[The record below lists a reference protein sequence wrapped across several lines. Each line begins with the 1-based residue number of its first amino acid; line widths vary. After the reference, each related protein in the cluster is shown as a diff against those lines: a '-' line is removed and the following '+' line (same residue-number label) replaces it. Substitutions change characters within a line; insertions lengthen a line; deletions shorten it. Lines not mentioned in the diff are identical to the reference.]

1 MGTELAGKVA
11 IVTGGAS
18 GLGRGSVELFV
29 QEGARVVIA
38 DLNVAAGEALAAEL
52 GEAASFKRTDV
63 SLADDVQALIDFTI
77 ERYGRLDI
85 MFNNA
90 GMPSSPQA
98 DFLEDP
104 LLDFDRVMS
113 VNVRGVMLG
122 TQRAAR
128 YMAKHGGGT
137 IINTSSIAGVVKGLA
152 VMTYRASKAA
162 VIHFSQSVA
171 IDLAQYDIRVNCLVP
186 GHIRTPISNTT
197 LDAMTPE
204 QTALVDAATQPV
216 WDKNKPLKRIGT
228 PADVAQAA
236 LFLASERSA
245 YITGVMLPVD
255 AGVSIGDTV
264 NHLRELRAAQ
274 AHALAGD

>member
-1 MGTELAGKVA
+1 LGTELAGKVA

-18 GLGRGSVELFV
+18 GLGRGTVELFV

-38 DLNVAAGEALAAEL
+38 DLNDAAGNALAEQL
-52 GEAASFKRTDV
+52 GDAACFKHSDV
-63 SLADDVQALIDFTI
+63 SSPEDMQALVDFAVAKF
-77 ERYGRLDI
+77 GGLDI
-85 MFNNA
+85 MCNNA

-98 DFLEDP
+98 DFLDDP
-104 LLDFDRVMS
+104 LLDFTKVMN
-113 VNVRGVMLG
+113 VNVYGVMLG

-128 YMAKHGGGT
+128 HMARHGGGV
-137 IINTSSIAGVVKGLA
+137 IINTSSIAGAVKGLA

-171 IDLAQYDIRVNCLVP
+171 IDLAQYDIRVNCIVP
-186 GHIRTPISNTT
+186 GHIRTAISNTT

-204 QTALVDAATQPV
+204 QTIRVDAATQPV
-216 WDKNKPLKRIGT
+216 WDMNKPLKRTGV
-228 PADVAQAA
+228 PGDVAQAA
-236 LFLASERSA
+236 LFLASDRSA

-264 NHLRELRAAQ
+264 NHLRQLRAAQ
-274 AHALAGD
+274 AQALADE

>member
-11 IVTGGAS
+11 IITGGAS
-18 GLGRGSVELFV
+18 GLGRGAVKLFV
-29 QEGARVVIA
+29 QEGASVVIA
-38 DLNVAAGEALAAEL
+38 DLNVADGEALAGQL
-52 GEAASFKRTDV
+52 GERASFKRTDV
-63 SLADDVQALIDFTI
+63 ANAEDVQALIDFTAD
-77 ERYGRLDI
+77 RYGALDI

-90 GMPSSPQA
+90 GVPCSPQV
-98 DFLEDP
+98 DFLDDP
-104 LLDFDRVMS
+104 LIDFTQVMN
-113 VNVRGVMLG
+113 VNLLGVMLG

-128 YMAKHGGGT
+128 YMAQHGGGS
-137 IINTSSIAGVVKGLA
+137 IINTSSIAGIVKGLA

-197 LDAMTPE
+197 LTAMTPA

-216 WDKNKPLKRIGT
+216 WDVNKPLKRTGT
-228 PADVAQAA
+228 PDDVAHAA
-236 LFLASERSA
+236 LFLASERSG
-245 YITGVMLPVD
+245 YITGTMLPVD
-255 AGVSIGDTV
+255 GGVSIGDPV

-274 AHALAGD
+274 VRALAGD